1 MVKCTEILTIVRI
14 LISFDITLLA
24 TVYKND

>member
-1 MVKCTEILTIVRI
+1 MVKCTEILTIMRI

-24 TVYKND
+24 TVYRND